1 MSYPPPPGQDPNN
14 PYAQPPPQ
22 QAYGYPQ
29 QPQGGQPG
37 YGYPQQGGFQ
47 QPVQGGYP
55 QQPGF
60 TYPNAPQTMPGTV
73 NAVRIILFIMGGL
86 GIIGAIYNFVQ
97 AATFSDTVG
106 DAEFASIGT
115 GVIIAGAVLGLIFS
129 AAAIFLASQFTKGG
143 NAIRICCIVYG
154 SLMALGGLFGL
165 IVIVG
170 IIPLALGVL
179 IIVFMAKQDGAQWFN
194 RARY

>member
-1 MSYPPPPGQDPNN
+1 VSYPPPPGQDPNN

-47 QPVQGGYP
+47 QQTHGGYP

-73 NAVRIILFIMGGL
+73 NAVRVILFIMGGL
-86 GIIGAIYNFVQ
+86 GILGAIGNFIQ
-97 AATFSDTVG
+97 AAIFSSRAA
-106 DAEFASIGT
+106 DAQFASIGT
-115 GVIIAGAVLGLIFS
+115 GVIVALAVIGLIVS
-129 AAAIFLASQFTKGG
+129 VGALFLASQFNSGG
-143 NAIRICCIVYG
+143 NAVRIWTIVYG
-154 SLMALGGLFGL
+154 SFMALGGVIGL
-165 IVIVG
+165 IVIIG
-170 IIPLALGVL
+170 IIPLALGIL
-179 IIVFMAKQDGAQWFN
+179 IIVFMAKQDGSAWFN

>member
-22 QAYGYPQ
+22 QAYGYPQQ

-73 NAVRIILFIMGGL
+73 NAVRIIMFIMGGL
-86 GIIGAIYNFVQ
+86 GIIGAIANFYNASQVD
-97 AATFSDTVG
+97 DTYG
-106 DAEFASIGT
+106 SEFASVGSGILIFG
-115 GVIIAGAVLGLIFS
+115 GVIGLLFS
-129 AAAIFLASQFTKGG
+129 AAAIFLASQFSNGG

-154 SLMALGGLFGL
+154 SLMAIGGLFAL

-179 IIVFMAKQDGAQWFN
+179 IIVFMAKQDGAAWFN